1 MKFVYSLILCSL
13 ALLLSGCAIYYS
25 DNRPSRAERPS
36 IDYEDPVLNNRQIL
50 LIGEIDED
58 MAQDTIQRLL
68 YLDKKSQEPID
79 VYLQT
84 PGGELKSAFAI
95 EQVIKL
101 LRSKV
106 NTYALSE
113 CSSGGAFL
121 LASGTGQR
129 AAFSDA
135 LIIVHGMV
143 VKGKPPEKMKN
154 ILQDYYTAFWK
165 RRTHLPASWLPIPP
179 GKLIFL
185 TSQDAMKYGL
195 VDKIIE
201 K

>member
-1 MKFVYSLILCSL
+1 MKLVYSFALCSL
-13 ALLLSGCAIYYS
+13 ALLLSGCAIYYN
-25 DNRPSRAERPS
+25 DNTASRTEQHRL
-36 IDYEDPVLNNRQIL
+36 DYTDPVLNHRQIL

-58 MAQDTIQRLL
+58 MAHDTIQKLL
-68 YLDKKSQEPID
+68 YLDNKGQEPID
-79 VYLQT
+79 LFLQT

-121 LASGTGQR
+121 LAAGTGQR

-165 RRTHLPASWLPIPP
+165 RRTHLPAGWLPIPP

-185 TSQDAMKYGL
+185 TAQEALKYGL